1 MVSAFCCSSSRLLP
15 SELLIVNVFSG
26 AYYPT
31 WMADDAELSPKKFAT
46 LGVPWLAVTR
56 RGV

>member
-1 MVSAFCCSSSRLLP
+1 MPKDTENIQLQKEGHAGSLLLP

-31 WMADDAELSPKKFAT
+31 WMADDAELSPKNGYGWF
-46 LGVPWLAVTR
+46 G
-56 RGV
+56 